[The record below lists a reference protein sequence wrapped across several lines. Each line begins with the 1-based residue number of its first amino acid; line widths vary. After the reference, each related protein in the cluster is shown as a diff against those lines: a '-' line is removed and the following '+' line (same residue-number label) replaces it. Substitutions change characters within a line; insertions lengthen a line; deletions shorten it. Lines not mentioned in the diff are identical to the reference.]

1 MLLGSEYDPQKD
13 PQNSVGI
20 ICIDENGHTFLHILD
35 GDTSPEA
42 ILEAI
47 KKMQEMG
54 FGVTKVKQGDI
65 VTPINTFLNLWS
77 HLNKKPDFPELEI
90 PKRKPDFP
98 EPDYPDLDF

>member
-1 MLLGSEYDPQKD
+1 MLIGNEYDPQKD

-20 ICIDENGHTFLHILD
+20 IYTDESGHTLVHILE
-35 GDTSPEA
+35 GDTSLEA

-54 FGVTKVKQGDI
+54 LWVTGVKEGDI

-90 PKRKPDFP
+90 PKLKPDIP

>member
-1 MLLGSEYDPQKD
+1 MKELVKANMMKLSQ
-13 PQNSVGI
+13 I
-20 ICIDENGHTFLHILD
+20 HF
-35 GDTSPEA
+35 
-42 ILEAI
+42 LEAI